1 MIIQEVSNNR
11 NIDGMKCLYKLTEQ
25 TLTCS
30 LCREA
35 FLLVSVAVS
44 RGVSQPGCDLCE
56 KFKDTWYSLKC
67 FAHTRTED

>member
-25 TLTCS
+25 NLTCS

-35 FLLVSVAVS
+35 FPCDFCGSLQ
-44 RGVSQPGCDLCE
+44 RSQP
-56 KFKDTWYSLKC
+56 
-67 FAHTRTED
+67 TRM